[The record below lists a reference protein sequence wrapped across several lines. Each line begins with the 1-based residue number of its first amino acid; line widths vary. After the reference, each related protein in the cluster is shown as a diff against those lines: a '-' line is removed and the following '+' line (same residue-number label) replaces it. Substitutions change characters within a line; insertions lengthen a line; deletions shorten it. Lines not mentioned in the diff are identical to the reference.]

1 MKANKI
7 ILTTLIVSIFLSGC
21 IKNPKFTKNEQNIPK
36 PFNNKTYFSKAFR
49 NVNNL
54 IKKFNMPIYK
64 IQIKNI
70 DNLSSSKGAMPSDS
84 SLFLKT
90 PIILNLDKI
99 NLIAYQ
105 PIFNAYETKTMGVT
119 YFTEVKKNLPQLVIN
134 GAVTQFDKG
143 IISKSENKDFD
154 LEFGGG
160 NWESDGRFSTDNSD
174 SFSQIALDLNIFRYS
189 DRSFVSGVAT
199 SNKIEIHR
207 KRKKNRFGFFL
218 NGSGIGYS
226 KYATL
231 QQSKDEALR
240 ILSEYSLIQL
250 LGRLYS
256 IPYWR
261 CTTPEMEVDEYVM
274 REIISKFNSSKDDMK
289 IKLIENLVNIYG
301 HKIPIDGKI
310 SKHDIETISKIAK
323 KYNFKAKKIFTE
335 DFYRELY
342 LNVPIS

>member
-1 MKANKI
+1 MDRVK
-7 ILTTLIVSIFLSGC
+7 L
-21 IKNPKFTKNEQNIPK
+21 
-36 PFNNKTYFSKAFR
+36 
-49 NVNNL
+49 
-54 IKKFNMPIYK
+54 M
-64 IQIKNI
+64 
-70 DNLSSSKGAMPSDS
+70 
-84 SLFLKT
+84 
-90 PIILNLDKI
+90 
-99 NLIAYQ
+99 AYQ
-105 PIFNAYETKTMGVT
+105 PIFNAYETKTTGFK
-119 YFTEVKKNLPQLVIN
+119 YFPDIRKNIPQLVIN

-143 IISKSENKDFD
+143 IISKNRNIDFD

-160 NWESDGRFSTDNSD
+160 DWRSDSRFSMDTSD

-189 DRSFVSGVAT
+189 DRSFISGVAT
-199 SNKIEIHR
+199 SNRIEIHR

-274 REIISKFNSSKDDMK
+274 GDIISKFNSSKDDMK

-301 HKIPIDGKI
+301 HKIPIDGKV
-310 SKHDIETISKIAK
+310 SEHDIETISKIAK

-342 LNVPIS
+342 LNLPI

>member
-1 MKANKI
+1 M
-7 ILTTLIVSIFLSGC
+7 
-21 IKNPKFTKNEQNIPK
+21 
-36 PFNNKTYFSKAFR
+36 
-49 NVNNL
+49 
-54 IKKFNMPIYK
+54 
-64 IQIKNI
+64 
-70 DNLSSSKGAMPSDS
+70 
-84 SLFLKT
+84 
-90 PIILNLDKI
+90 
-99 NLIAYQ
+99 AYQ
-105 PIFNAYETKTMGVT
+105 PIFNAYETKTTGFK
-119 YFTEVKKNLPQLVIN
+119 YFPDIRKNIPQLVIN

-143 IISKSENKDFD
+143 IISKNRNIDFD

-160 NWESDGRFSTDNSD
+160 DWRSDSRFSMDTSD

-189 DRSFVSGVAT
+189 DRSFISGVAT
-199 SNKIEIHR
+199 SNRIEIHR

-274 REIISKFNSSKDDMK
+274 GDIISKFNSSKDDMK

-301 HKIPIDGKI
+301 HKIPIDGKV
-310 SKHDIETISKIAK
+310 SEHDIETISKIAK

-342 LNVPIS
+342 LNLPI